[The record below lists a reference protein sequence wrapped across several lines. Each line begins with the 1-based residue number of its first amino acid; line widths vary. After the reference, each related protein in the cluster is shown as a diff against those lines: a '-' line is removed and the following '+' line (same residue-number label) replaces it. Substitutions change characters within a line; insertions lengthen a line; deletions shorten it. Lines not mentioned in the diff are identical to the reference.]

1 MGHLGLTPVIFGFGQ
16 EQNFHLISSN
26 NMYIILCEVLLCFMI
41 IPFLIFFQHS
51 RTALHTASDENEDTN
66 VIALI
71 LKCEGVDV
79 NATDGVRGYVVSLL
93 VCLSQ
98 VQDYM

>member
-16 EQNFHLISSN
+16 EQNFHLISSD
-26 NMYIILCEVLLCFMI
+26 NMYIILCEYVLWI
-41 IPFLIFFQHS
+41 SFLIFFQHS

-66 VIALI
+66 IIALI
-71 LKCEGVDV
+71 LKCEDVDV
-79 NATDGVRGYVVSLL
+79 NAKDGVRGCVVSLL

-98 VQDYM
+98 VQD